1 MSGISTPLI
10 DILATH
16 VSLRTADPYGEVL
29 GGFAK
34 VLGNLKK
41 LPSLDSEA
49 EDEPWPPGPGV
60 ATGTCWDTCD
70 AQVEHEQ
77 MLVVLPI
84 LSTAKEDRSHFEFLR
99 LLLQPTNVR
108 PDEFRRVGLLSQQ
121 ELGISKFI
129 PGLEWDFERNDW
141 SSNEGRKICLTEISR
156 PSPSRPAQTPAE
168 TSPSHK
174 AKNAGCHSETRV
186 RTYD

>member
-1 MSGISTPLI
+1 VSYSSMSGISTPLI

-41 LPSLDSEA
+41 LPSLDWEA
-49 EDEPWPPGPGV
+49 EDERWPPGEPGV
-60 ATGTCWDTCD
+60 ATGICWDTWD
-70 AQVEHEQ
+70 ARVEHEQ

-84 LSTAKEDRSHFEFLR
+84 LSTAKKDRFRFEFLG

-108 PDEFRRVGLLSQQ
+108 PDEFRRVGLLSQRVS
-121 ELGISKFI
+121 GISKFI

-141 SSNEGRKICLTEISR
+141 SSNEGRKICLTEIFI
-156 PSPSRPAQTPAE
+156 
-168 TSPSHK
+168 
-174 AKNAGCHSETRV
+174 V
-186 RTYD
+186 